1 MLDAIISV
9 FWLFLPAGIANM
21 SPVLFKWLPILKTP
35 VDFNKKFRKKP
46 VFGKN
51 KTWRGLFCGTLVAI
65 LIVYLQKL
73 LYPYMQSYSLVDYT
87 AINVFL
93 LGFLLGFGALLGDL
107 IESFVKRQRN
117 TAPGKS
123 WPPWDQLDWII
134 GALILVSFLVP
145 LTVSE
150 ISIALILF
158 GLLHPLMNVIGYA
171 LRIKKNRF

>member
-1 MLDAIISV
+1 MLNIIFSV
-9 FWLFLPAGIANM
+9 FWFFLPAGIANM

-73 LYPYMQSYSLVDYT
+73 LYPYMQAYSLIDYST
-87 AINVFL
+87 INIFL
-93 LGFLLGFGALLGDL
+93 LGFLLGFGALFGDL
-107 IESFVKRQRN
+107 VESFIKRQRN
-117 TAPGKS
+117 TSPGKS

-150 ISIALILF
+150 IIIALLLF
-158 GLLHPLMNVIGYA
+158 SVLHPLMNILGYA
-171 LRIKKNRF
+171 LRIKKNMF